1 MIATLPLEEM
11 TIPDKISTMEIL
23 WDDIC
28 RNVTE
33 FTSPAWHGDIL
44 KSREDSLKQGND
56 EFEDWEKAK
65 KDIWKS
71 VS

>member
-1 MIATLPLEEM
+1 MELDVRQM
-11 TIPDKISTMEIL
+11 TVIEKLQAMEIL

-28 RNVTE
+28 RNVE
-33 FTSPAWHGDIL
+33 KMEPPAWHEKIL
-44 KSREDSLKQGND
+44 QAREEKLRQGKD
-56 EFEDWEKAK
+56 KFIDWNQAK

>member
-1 MIATLPLEEM
+1 MELNVKRM
-11 TIPDKISTMEIL
+11 TVAEKLQAMEIL

-28 RNVTE
+28 RNVE
-33 FTSPAWHGDIL
+33 KQESPAWHETIL
-44 KSREDSLKQGND
+44 QAREEKLRQGKD
-56 EFEDWEKAK
+56 KFIDWNQAK